1 MTLIFTKISFFLK
14 SESLHR
20 VGTHMKN
27 ESSQD
32 GHSTRDL
39 ESEA

>member
-1 MTLIFTKISFFLK
+1 MTPSFTKISFLLK
-14 SESLHR
+14 SESRHR

-27 ESSQD
+27 EGSQNGD
-32 GHSTRDL
+32 STRDL